1 MANMDCLADPSSIAV
16 HGIHK
21 QMASQLH
28 QTIYN
33 VTCGIMEQTGYSLFI
48 EILWDSRWL
57 VPDAV
62 RTGTGVFAGFHFK
75 LWDST
80 WMKKPDNNF
89 TKQKML
95 NLAFGNEA

>member
-1 MANMDCLADPSSIAV
+1 MADMDCLADPSSIAIY
-16 HGIHK
+16 GIHE

-28 QTIYN
+28 QTIHN

-57 VPDAV
+57 VPDAL
-62 RTGTGVFAGFHFK
+62 RTGTGVFTRFHFK

-80 WMKKPDNNF
+80 WMKILNDNI
-89 TKQKML
+89 TR
-95 NLAFGNEA
+95 